1 MKQEVRS
8 AGFSTDSV
16 KPSLMKRLARCR
28 LFIRPAQHIWV
39 SFWPNKTTLCITVKC
54 MENIRSVC
62 PHACVWMSVCLK
74 KRENMFVIKMTEY
87 EGEVPLE
94 GWVATYL
101 HTHTHAHIFLN
112 VFSLL
117 EVQRCHMVNLL
128 MSLSGI
134 KPATSQTSV
143 QHQQTTDTYIFVL
156 TTQTH
161 KPSHTFLT
169 VSLTN
174 SCSHSSSPAHTHMER
189 WLQMWV
195 WYLYTLISE
204 RELAVLCVS
213 TSPPLF
219 WLPASSAQSH

>member
-1 MKQEVRS
+1 MCVNECVFEKEREYVCHYN
-8 AGFSTDSV
+8 DW
-16 KPSLMKRLARCR
+16 
-28 LFIRPAQHIWV
+28 IRGRGPFGGVGSYI
-39 SFWPNKTTLCITVKC
+39 S
-54 MENIRSVC
+54 
-62 PHACVWMSVCLK
+62 
-74 KRENMFVIKMTEY
+74 
-87 EGEVPLE
+87 
-94 GWVATYL
+94 
-101 HTHTHAHIFLN
+101 THTHAHIFLN